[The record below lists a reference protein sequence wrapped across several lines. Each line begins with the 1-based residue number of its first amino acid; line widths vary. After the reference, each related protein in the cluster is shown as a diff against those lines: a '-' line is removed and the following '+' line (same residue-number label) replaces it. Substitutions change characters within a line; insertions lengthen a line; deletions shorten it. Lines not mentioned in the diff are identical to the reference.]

1 VRDAHPLRGWTG
13 GVVRRAEGDGYAAVV
28 SDGRPDSEEE
38 S

>member
-1 VRDAHPLRGWTG
+1 
-13 GVVRRAEGDGYAAVV
+13 VRRAEGDGYAAVV